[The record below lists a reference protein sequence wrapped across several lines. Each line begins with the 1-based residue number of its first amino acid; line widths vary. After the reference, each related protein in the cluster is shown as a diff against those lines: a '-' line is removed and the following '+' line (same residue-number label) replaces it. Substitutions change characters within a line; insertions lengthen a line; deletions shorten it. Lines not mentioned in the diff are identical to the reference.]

1 MAVELNQAR
10 VDKLAAMLEARMGIK
25 KTPALHVVGATS
37 ANASE
42 RAAYAAHSAG
52 QLSDGCPALPEVDAS
67 PSAIQRRA
75 VLRIAQ
81 CYPWGMGAVR
91 HFLDTRGVA
100 YLSDLS
106 EPQLDDLHERML
118 AYKDAADNGFSSP
131 DEPAAY

>member
-1 MAVELNQAR
+1 MLNLILRDQIAEI
-10 VDKLAAMLEARMGIK
+10 LAQEA
-25 KTPALHVVGATS
+25 PPPPPPDDVG
-37 ANASE
+37 E
-42 RAAYAAHSAG
+42 
-52 QLSDGCPALPEVDAS
+52 SDMSTQGVK
-67 PSAIQRRA
+67 RRA

>member
-1 MAVELNQAR
+1 M
-10 VDKLAAMLEARMGIK
+10 KLGRK
-25 KTPALHVVGATS
+25 PRFHVAGEPS

-42 RAAYAAHSAG
+42 RAAYAAHSAA
-52 QLSDGCPALPEVDAS
+52 QLSDGCPALPDVDSS
-67 PSAIQRRA
+67 PAAIKRRA

-100 YLSDLS
+100 YLSDLTA
-106 EPQLDDLHERML
+106 PQLDDLHERMQ
-118 AYKDAADNGFSSP
+118 AYQDAADNGFSSP